1 VQGLPAGRW
10 SGRRLSLAPAD
21 APLYHP
27 ALDHSAVPTV
37 DSALRTPAPQAPAI
51 DGAPAKAARNPG
63 ILLGMLVLYVV
74 WGSTY
79 LGIAVA
85 VQSIPPFLMA
95 ATRFVLAGLILL
107 ALSRIR
113 GGREFEWPTRREW
126 RDSLIVGGLLLG
138 GGMGMVAFAEQT
150 IPSGITAILIA
161 MLPVWVAIFS
171 RLFFGER
178 LPRGAVVGIAIGF
191 VGVAV
196 LVGPTALGIQGGLEP
211 LGLAA
216 AILSPISWSL
226 GSLFASHR
234 AVLPRRPLVLAGAEM
249 LAGGLI
255 LVAMSAGAGEL
266 ADFHVADVTASS
278 FVALTYL
285 TVVGSL
291 IAFTTY
297 GWLLRKAPLSLIAT
311 YAYVNPV
318 VAVILGFVV
327 LQEPIEPRTIV
338 AGAII
343 VFAVA
348 LIVTARSRMLRPAER
363 MAADRSAAA
372 RVGGDATPEAA

>member
-1 VQGLPAGRW
+1 VTAPTVA
-10 SGRRLSLAPAD
+10 APAVTAKA
-21 APLYHP
+21 APV
-27 ALDHSAVPTV
+27 A
-37 DSALRTPAPQAPAI
+37 
-51 DGAPAKAARNPG
+51 AARNPG

-95 ATRFVLAGLILL
+95 ATRFVLAGVILL
-107 ALSRIR
+107 GLSRIR
-113 GGREFEWPTRREW
+113 GGREFEWPNRREW

-171 RLFFGER
+171 GLFFGER
-178 LPRGAVVGIAIGF
+178 LPRGAIIGIAIGF
-191 VGVAV
+191 LGVAV
-196 LVGPTALGIQGGLEP
+196 LVGPTALGIEGGLEP

-216 AILSPISWSL
+216 AILSPICWSI
-226 GSLFASHR
+226 GSLFASHK

-255 LVAMSAGAGEL
+255 LVAMSGASGEL
-266 ADFHVADVTASS
+266 ATFRVADVTTES
-278 FVALTYL
+278 FIALTYL

-327 LQEPIEPRTIV
+327 LQEPIEARTII

-348 LIVTARSRMLRPAER
+348 LIVTARGRMLRPAEQTAGPR
-363 MAADRSAAA
+363 ATAQAPAGTDRVPDTA
-372 RVGGDATPEAA
+372 

>member
-1 VQGLPAGRW
+1 MTVPA
-10 SGRRLSLAPAD
+10 AAT
-21 APLYHP
+21 
-27 ALDHSAVPTV
+27 PTV
-37 DSALRTPAPQAPAI
+37 AARAAPVP
-51 DGAPAKAARNPG
+51 AARNPG

-95 ATRFVLAGLILL
+95 ATRFVLAGVILL
-107 ALSRIR
+107 GLSRIR
-113 GGREFEWPTRREW
+113 GGRDFEWPNRREW

-178 LPRGAVVGIAIGF
+178 LPRGAIIGIAIGF

-196 LVGPTALGIQGGLEP
+196 LVGPTALGIEGGLEP

-216 AILSPISWSL
+216 AILSPICWSI
-226 GSLFASHR
+226 GSLFASHK

-255 LVAMSAGAGEL
+255 LVAMSGASGEL
-266 ADFHVADVTASS
+266 ATFHIADVTSGVVHRAHVPDRRRQPDRVHDLRLAAAQGAALADRDLRLRQPRRRGRSWGSWSS
-278 FVALTYL
+278 R
-285 TVVGSL
+285 S
-291 IAFTTY
+291 
-297 GWLLRKAPLSLIAT
+297 RS
-311 YAYVNPV
+311 
-318 VAVILGFVV
+318 
-327 LQEPIEPRTIV
+327 RR
-338 AGAII
+338 
-343 VFAVA
+343 
-348 LIVTARSRMLRPAER
+348 ARSSRA
-363 MAADRSAAA
+363 RSSCS
-372 RVGGDATPEAA
+372 RSR

>member
-1 VQGLPAGRW
+1 MP
-10 SGRRLSLAPAD
+10 PTAD
-21 APLYHP
+21 A
-27 ALDHSAVPTV
+27 ATTSVSVA
-37 DSALRTPAPQAPAI
+37 
-51 DGAPAKAARNPG
+51 AARNPG

-85 VQSIPPFLMA
+85 VESIPPFLMA
-95 ATRFVLAGLILL
+95 ATRFVIAGLALL
-107 ALSRIR
+107 ALSRLH
-113 GGREFEWPTRREW
+113 GGSAFEWPTRREW
-126 RDSLIVGGLLLG
+126 RDSLIVGALLLG

-178 LPRGAVVGIAIGF
+178 LPRGAIVGIAVGF

-196 LVGPTALGIQGGLEP
+196 LVGPTALGIEGGLEP

-216 AILSPISWSL
+216 AIVSPIAWSL
-226 GSLFASHR
+226 GSLFASHL

-249 LAGGLI
+249 LCGGLI
-255 LVAMSAGAGEL
+255 LVAMSAVAGEL
-266 ADFHVADVTASS
+266 ATFQIAAVTASS
-278 FVALTYL
+278 FIALTYL

-327 LQEPIEPRTIV
+327 LNEPIELRTLV

-348 LIVTARSRMLRPAER
+348 LIVTSRSRMLRPAER
-363 MAADRSAAA
+363 HASEAGASVATGERAAGADAAP
-372 RVGGDATPEAA
+372 GAA

>member
-1 VQGLPAGRW
+1 M
-10 SGRRLSLAPAD
+10 
-21 APLYHP
+21 YHP
-27 ALDHSAVPTV
+27 VLDHSSVPNVDATLRAPASAASAV
-37 DSALRTPAPQAPAI
+37 TPANAVTAAPV
-51 DGAPAKAARNPG
+51 PAVRNPG

-79 LGIAVA
+79 LAIAVA

-95 ATRFVLAGLILL
+95 ATRFVTAGVVLL
-107 ALSRIR
+107 AWSRLR
-113 GGREFEWPTRREW
+113 GGGDFEWPTRREW

-138 GGMGMVAFAEQT
+138 GGMGMVAFAERT

-178 LPRGAVVGIAIGF
+178 LPRGAILGIAVGF
-191 VGVAV
+191 AGVAV
-196 LVGPTALGIQGGLEP
+196 LVGPTALGVEGGLEP
-211 LGLAA
+211 VGLAA
-216 AILSPISWSL
+216 VILSPICWSL
-226 GSLFASHR
+226 GSLYASHR

-255 LVAMSAGAGEL
+255 LVAMSGAAGEF
-266 ADFHVADVTASS
+266 ATFHIADVTTSS
-278 FVALTYL
+278 LVALGYL

-318 VAVILGFVV
+318 VAVILGAIV
-327 LQEPIEPRTIV
+327 LQEPIEARTLI
-338 AGAII
+338 AGATI

-348 LIVTARSRMLRPAER
+348 LIVTARGRMLRPAEQP
-363 MAADRSAAA
+363 AAERTATP
-372 RVGGDATPEAA
+372 VGGDRAPEAA

>member
-1 VQGLPAGRW
+1 M
-10 SGRRLSLAPAD
+10 
-21 APLYHP
+21 YHP
-27 ALDHSAVPTV
+27 ALDHSSVPTA
-37 DSALRTPAPQAPAI
+37 DATLRVPAPAVRAAAPAE
-51 DGAPAKAARNPG
+51 DARTAPLPVARNPG

-79 LGIAVA
+79 LAIAVA
-85 VQSIPPFLMA
+85 VQTIPPFVMA

-107 ALSRIR
+107 GLSRIR
-113 GGREFEWPTRREW
+113 GGSDFEWPTRREW

-171 RLFFGER
+171 RIFFGER
-178 LPRGAVVGIAIGF
+178 LPRGAVIGIAIGF

-216 AILSPISWSL
+216 AILSPICWSL

-255 LVAMSAGAGEL
+255 LVAMSGASGEL
-266 ADFHVADVTASS
+266 ATFHVADVTASS
-278 FVALTYL
+278 FIALTYL

-327 LQEPIEPRTIV
+327 LQEPIEGRTII

-343 VFAVA
+343 IFAVA
-348 LIVTARSRMLRPAER
+348 MIVTARGRMLRPAEQV
-363 MAADRSAAA
+363 AAQRETSPT
-372 RVGGDATPEAA
+372 GGDRAPEAA